1 METLQTV
8 VDVLKR
14 ESADAADL
22 SSLEARMG
30 RLQAEAEEQA
40 VQLQAARLT
49 INTEA
54 ARNEE
59 LRQQISLLGKQRDC
73 IKESVSVAEVRDVFP
88 GSECFHPGSRGQK
101 ENRIPDA
108 DPQPRI

>member
-8 VDVLKR
+8 VDVLKSER
-14 ESADAADL
+14 ADAADL
-22 SSLEARMG
+22 SGLEARMS

-54 ARNEE
+54 TRNHE
-59 LRQQISLLGKQRDC
+59 LRQQISLLGKQRD
-73 IKESVSVAEVRDVFP
+73 SASVAYSVCLSRIRMLP
-88 GSECFHPGSRGQK
+88 SRLQGQKGTGSRI
-101 ENRIPDA
+101 RI
-108 DPQPRI
+108 RNKVF

>member
-22 SSLEARMG
+22 SSLEARMS

-54 ARNEE
+54 ARNNE
-59 LRQQISLLGKQRDC
+59 LRQQIGSLGKQRLHKRKC
-73 IKESVSVAEVRDVFP
+73 QLS
-88 GSECFHPGSRGQK
+88 
-101 ENRIPDA
+101 IPD
-108 DPQPRI
+108 PNFPS

>member
-8 VDVLKR
+8 VDVLKS

-22 SSLEARMG
+22 SSLEARMS

-40 VQLQAARLT
+40 VQLQAAKLT

-54 ARNEE
+54 ARNNE

-73 IKESVSVAEVRDVFP
+73 IKESVVVA
-88 GSECFHPGSRGQK
+88 
-101 ENRIPDA
+101 
-108 DPQPRI
+108 